1 MYPGGDALFGHYW
14 WLWLSVLTF
23 LLGWWWGRH
32 VVAHVFRET
41 LNSQVAD
48 WTPQLAAASNE
59 LGDTRPSL
67 EKTQD
72 ESQRQT
78 ADLVRREREL
88 SEQKSELIALQNDFD
103 KLKASNVKLSEDH
116 ASMSGELGAAKHT
129 TTMQSDMDAL
139 RQERAMAEKKL
150 EACEMATAEQVAKI
164 NALQSELSASN
175 QAITERDA
183 ALKAREKELA
193 QVKSLN
199 QVVLGQMDAIEA
211 EKAAVHTSFKVRER
225 LFEEIK
231 TQHEHLRNQYAALES
246 EKTALHASLQM
257 RETELAELKAASELE
272 SNSKPPRL
280 GSHEAAT
287 VANHTAV
294 PELTQTVPIGE
305 ASAPPSGR
313 IHRDRQDETAH
324 CANCP
329 QHLSDVKGI
338 GSGFETK
345 LYAAGIGTYWDLSR
359 LSNDEM
365 TRILAVKEG
374 LRKRF
379 NFDAVRAD
387 ALRLADE
394 SHTKGR
400 SWTRSKPDDFE
411 PLKGLGHIFEKRLY
425 DAGICTFAALAAST
439 PDELHDICR
448 PPAHFKKPDYAAWIE
463 QARTLAKR

>member
-1 MYPGGDALFGHYW
+1 MNPGSDALFGHYW
-14 WLWLSVLTF
+14 WLWLSVLAF
-23 LLGWWWGRH
+23 LLGWWLGRH
-32 VVAHVFRET
+32 VVAHVFREM
-41 LNSQVAD
+41 LNSQ
-48 WTPQLAAASNE
+48 L
-59 LGDTRPSL
+59 
-67 EKTQD
+67 
-72 ESQRQT
+72 
-78 ADLVRREREL
+78 
-88 SEQKSELIALQNDFD
+88 
-103 KLKASNVKLSEDH
+103 
-116 ASMSGELGAAKHT
+116 
-129 TTMQSDMDAL
+129 DAL
-139 RQERAMAEKKL
+139 RHGRATAESKL
-150 EACEMATAEQVAKI
+150 EAVEKATAEQVAKI
-164 NALQSELSASN
+164 NALQSELSASS
-175 QAITERDA
+175 QAKNEHDA

-193 QVKSLN
+193 QVKSLS

-246 EKTALHASLQM
+246 EKTAIQASLQM
-257 RETELAELKAASELE
+257 RETELAELKAASERE

-280 GSHEAAT
+280 DSPEAGT
-287 VANHTAV
+287 MANHTAV
-294 PELTQTVPIGE
+294 LELPQTVPTG
-305 ASAPPSGR
+305 AVSAPPSGR
-313 IHRDRQDETAH
+313 ILRDRQDETAH

-345 LYAAGIGTYWDLSR
+345 LYSAGIGTYWDLSR

-365 TRILAVKEG
+365 TRILAVNEG

-394 SHTKGR
+394 SHSKGR

-411 PLKGLGHIFEKRLY
+411 PLKGLGHTFEKRLY
-425 DAGICTFAALAAST
+425 DAGICTFATLATST

-463 QARTLAKR
+463 QARTLAQR